1 MDYLPT
7 IYACGDAYYLGKVLD
22 AVAMICGTNGGLV
35 GATAVGALIG
45 VIIIAFQTVIRLN
58 GINIHHMLV
67 CWVIYVIS
75 FGTTTD
81 VAIQSVY
88 SDGSVVQKDNVPA
101 GPAWIGVIV
110 SNIGY
115 HMTKKMEQAFGDVD
129 ERAVITNNNGNGF
142 ANALYILNHMS
153 QFGEKGPLRAAMA
166 KTTTGRDLLTNL
178 TVYTRDCTTKAIYLG
193 PKWGGKTYEQI
204 ITQPFEKAFEFE
216 SKIYFT
222 EVRNAGQTLELSCTD
237 AWKTIT
243 EQMNGKAFDEID
255 TFSVQE
261 LANKAG
267 FCTRKADGSS
277 SCDVETPDELMNK
290 FQRTSLNALTDSSVK
305 AQKYMLTS
313 VGRNI
318 LNLGLAQGYATYK
331 DTNSAA
337 MLAQA
342 IEQRNVQ
349 WAAEQSMF
357 LNSVR
362 PMMAFMESFFYAL
375 TPFAAVFVML
385 GLFGLGLFF
394 KYILLLIWVQMWLP
408 VMAIA
413 NMYIMSAA
421 KREMNSI
428 ISGFAGQNFDAA
440 KNGSISI
447 YAYDQMLGAAKD
459 WVATG
464 AMFQA
469 ATPLLSLIIISGSV
483 YALTSLT
490 GRMAGADHINEKIVA
505 PDVVAPAAAMG
516 IQPRYTVDSNGYK
529 LSGFTDTSINLQR
542 MMGQARSHAHSQL
555 NATTGALQSLN
566 STMFSRLGADL
577 QDNVTSG
584 GYLKSDASQEAQAAQ
599 QIITDMANTLRSQGV
614 TNADETATSWAVS
627 IGLNSSFGGA
637 TVGNSGKSMLTAQQ
651 AINEAKNHGINLS
664 DSQVATLTKGVS
676 VGVRKA
682 ASKGKS
688 KVESGGIS
696 DSFNQLGSKL
706 SALQEQTQQVDSM
719 SESSSWNRT
728 MTATELAANL
738 EASSPGA
745 VNALYEQVHSSN
757 QEVGQML
764 DKVYNITMNEKGG
777 LVKTAYDDQR
787 AKILALA
794 NLDTDGDGQ
803 ISNAT
808 EYMSQKGILEL
819 ISKNVYTP
827 NSTANSAD
835 SGYKANDI
843 LTPEVPVG
851 VDPGVVANAKN
862 GIPLSNQ
869 PVQSPEEVTA
879 EGEAEKRNHQKE
891 AADKLKPLKWD
902 SEKALHDNFYGNGNG
917 YWFSPEFLKNGNGYS
932 GLPKSYVNTFN
943 RTMKDF
949 VKDSFFQ
956 DDSISQLVNNGNLKD
971 AYEKLQSRIANRFMA
986 EGIQNRFGQGEIGKA
1001 ALNYAIADGINTF
1014 LSRREFTTPKGKNV
1028 NMYEVGDFMGGD
1040 VYGRDAR
1047 AEREDLIQK
1056 AKKMD
1061 YSNLQGLV
1069 ELSKRNSATAEGMVT
1084 TAVGTTMT
1092 NLNKS
1097 EFADKN
1103 KPYTM
1108 TDRDNFTQNILA
1120 TTKAEIGGFDRD
1132 EVTTSFKS
1140 VTGVNGIPV
1149 KSLTERPNTAENSG
1163 QTTVESPIAT
1173 PVTTSSGRSE
1183 HANTTGTSSQTTE
1196 NPNSNGGKKIRFF

>member
-1 MDYLPT
+1 MDYVPT

-88 SDGSVVQKDNVPA
+88 SDGTVVQKDNVPA

-153 QFGEKGPLRAAMA
+153 QFGEKGPLRTAMA

-290 FQRTSLNALTDSSVK
+290 FQRTSLNALSDSSVK

-331 DTNSAA
+331 DTTSAA

-385 GLFGLGLFF
+385 GLFGIGMFF

-459 WVATG
+459 WVTTG

-469 ATPLLSLIIISGSV
+469 ATPLLSLIIITGSV

-490 GRMAGADHINEKIVA
+490 SRMAGADHINEKIVA
-505 PDVVAPAAAMG
+505 PDVVSPAAAIGMQSAYAANTFGAILNGAKAPMLNIAEALNAQNSYATEQAHQSVKQLQHEFNNAVLESGGWGNMHSLVGSSTWQKGSSSEQALTTNVQKIKEFASSMG
-516 IQPRYTVDSNGYK
+516 AELSDSSATEIALAMSAGVGASGGGGVKGAKAPGAVGAILSMANAK
-529 LSGFTDTSINLQR
+529 LSGTSTSKE
-542 MMGQARSHAHSQL
+542 AK
-555 NATTGALQSLN
+555 TGAIKDAITEL
-566 STMFSRLGADL
+566 TRGGFS
-577 QDNVTSG
+577 
-584 GYLKSDASQEAQAAQ
+584 
-599 QIITDMANTLRSQGV
+599 
-614 TNADETATSWAVS
+614 
-627 IGLNSSFGGA
+627 
-637 TVGNSGKSMLTAQQ
+637 
-651 AINEAKNHGINLS
+651 
-664 DSQVATLTKGVS
+664 
-676 VGVRKA
+676 
-682 ASKGKS
+682 
-688 KVESGGIS
+688 IS
-696 DSFNQLGSKL
+696 DSDKVSIIEGVTGSFSEQGSTGNTHQKMGSRGESLKEAL
-706 SALQEQTQQVDSM
+706 SDARSKIEKSQQVKSYSQSLGYSRTLDLFDIANRAGAEGFGQLYEEVKTNIENKYGEGAGRALDSY
-719 SESSSWNRT
+719 
-728 MTATELAANL
+728 AAKWERENK
-738 EASSPGA
+738 ASFPLGTNSDIAGKI
-745 VNALYEQVHSSN
+745 NALLNFDFGQQGMDQEDFDVRDKFFNKLNEVAALPMNSGYQGGNDAFKKVDPDGPYDTGRVGGQNVKQKSDDLIKSSEEKTDKN
-757 QEVGQML
+757 PYYLYDNAGKQAQTGYDSLTKSKTDAIYHQERILHAKSYKGSGMESLLVEGTWL
-764 DKVYNITMNEKGG
+764 APTTEKGYAG
-777 LVKTAYDDQR
+777 EFTDFIKQR
-787 AKILALA
+787 MPGH
-794 NLDTDGDGQ
+794 D
-803 ISNAT
+803 
-808 EYMSQKGILEL
+808 
-819 ISKNVYTP
+819 NV
-827 NSTANSAD
+827 
-835 SGYKANDI
+835 
-843 LTPEVPVG
+843 
-851 VDPGVVANAKN
+851 VDPGNDDYLFRNMGKKENQEIVMAAANQAAAHKGFTPRDDSSSDQADLVDKIQKLYASTYLKNGNEYHPYEDKDGTVLNSGFATYTQFVNGKVQAADRHLKDTVADLARGYGYSDKQAEDYAENVANVTQAAAIGNHNAERVLTKIVK
-862 GIPLSNQ
+862 GDGFGGTSLPSIQELKEASQSNQ
-869 PVQSPEEVTA
+869 PV
-879 EGEAEKRNHQKE
+879 
-891 AADKLKPLKWD
+891 
-902 SEKALHDNFYGNGNG
+902 
-917 YWFSPEFLKNGNGYS
+917 
-932 GLPKSYVNTFN
+932 
-943 RTMKDF
+943 
-949 VKDSFFQ
+949 
-956 DDSISQLVNNGNLKD
+956 
-971 AYEKLQSRIANRFMA
+971 
-986 EGIQNRFGQGEIGKA
+986 
-1001 ALNYAIADGINTF
+1001 
-1014 LSRREFTTPKGKNV
+1014 
-1028 NMYEVGDFMGGD
+1028 
-1040 VYGRDAR
+1040 
-1047 AEREDLIQK
+1047 
-1056 AKKMD
+1056 
-1061 YSNLQGLV
+1061 
-1069 ELSKRNSATAEGMVT
+1069 
-1084 TAVGTTMT
+1084 
-1092 NLNKS
+1092 
-1097 EFADKN
+1097 
-1103 KPYTM
+1103 
-1108 TDRDNFTQNILA
+1108 
-1120 TTKAEIGGFDRD
+1120 
-1132 EVTTSFKS
+1132 
-1140 VTGVNGIPV
+1140 
-1149 KSLTERPNTAENSG
+1149 LT
-1163 QTTVESPIAT
+1163 
-1173 PVTTSSGRSE
+1173 
-1183 HANTTGTSSQTTE
+1183 
-1196 NPNSNGGKKIRFF
+1196 PNSSK

>member
-204 ITQPFEKAFEFE
+204 ITQPIEKAFEFE

-255 TFSVQE
+255 TYSVQD

-290 FQRTSLNALTDSSVK
+290 FQRTSLNALSDSSVK

-331 DTNSAA
+331 DTTSAA

-428 ISGFAGQNFDAA
+428 ISGFAGQNFEAA

-490 GRMAGADHINEKIVA
+490 SRMAGADHINEKIVA
-505 PDVVAPAAAMG
+505 PDVVAPAAAIGMQSAYTANTFGAFLNGAKAPMLNIGEALNAQNSYATEQAHQSVKQLQHEFNNAVLESGGWGNMHSLVGSSTWQKGSSSEKALATNVQKIKEFASSMG
-516 IQPRYTVDSNGYK
+516 SELSDSSATEIALAMSAGVGASGGGGVKGAKGPGAVGAILSAVNAK
-529 LSGFTDTSINLQR
+529 LSGTSTSKEAKTGAIKDAITELTRGGFSISDSDKVSIIEGVTGSFSEQGSTGNTHQK
-542 MMGQARSHAHSQL
+542 MGSRGESLKEALSDARSKIEKSQQVKSYS
-555 NATTGALQSLN
+555 QSLGHSRTLDLFDIANRAGAEGFGQLYAEVKANIENKYGEGAGRALDSYAAKWERENKASFPLGTN
-566 STMFSRLGADL
+566 SDIAGKINALLNFDFGQQGMDQEDF
-577 QDNVTSG
+577 NVRDKFFNKLNEVVALPMNSG
-584 GYLKSDASQEAQAAQ
+584 YQGGSDAFNKVDPDGPYDTGRVGGQNVKQESDGLIKSSEEKTDKNPYYLYDNAGKQAQ
-599 QIITDMANTLRSQGV
+599 
-614 TNADETATSWAVS
+614 TSY
-627 IGLNSSFGGA
+627 
-637 TVGNSGKSMLTAQQ
+637 
-651 AINEAKNHGINLS
+651 
-664 DSQVATLTKGVS
+664 DTLTK
-676 VGVRKA
+676 
-682 ASKGKS
+682 SKTDELYHQERIQHAKS
-688 KVESGGIS
+688 YKGSGMESLLVEG
-696 DSFNQLGSKL
+696 
-706 SALQEQTQQVDSM
+706 T
-719 SESSSWNRT
+719 W
-728 MTATELAANL
+728 LA
-738 EASSPGA
+738 P
-745 VNALYEQVHSSN
+745 
-757 QEVGQML
+757 
-764 DKVYNITMNEKGG
+764 TTEKGYAG
-777 LVKTAYDDQR
+777 EFTDFIKQR
-787 AKILALA
+787 MPGH
-794 NLDTDGDGQ
+794 D
-803 ISNAT
+803 
-808 EYMSQKGILEL
+808 
-819 ISKNVYTP
+819 NV
-827 NSTANSAD
+827 
-835 SGYKANDI
+835 
-843 LTPEVPVG
+843 
-851 VDPGVVANAKN
+851 VDPGNDDYLFRNMGKKENQEIVMDAANQAAAHKGFTPRDDSSSDQADLVDKIQKLYASTYLKNGNEYRPYEDKDGTVLDSGHATYTQFVNGKVQAADRHLKDTVADLARGYGYSDKDAEDYAENVANVTQAAAIGNHNAERVLTRIVK
-862 GIPLSNQ
+862 GDGFGGTSLPSIQELKEASQSNQ
-869 PVQSPEEVTA
+869 PVQ
-879 EGEAEKRNHQKE
+879 
-891 AADKLKPLKWD
+891 
-902 SEKALHDNFYGNGNG
+902 
-917 YWFSPEFLKNGNGYS
+917 
-932 GLPKSYVNTFN
+932 
-943 RTMKDF
+943 
-949 VKDSFFQ
+949 
-956 DDSISQLVNNGNLKD
+956 
-971 AYEKLQSRIANRFMA
+971 
-986 EGIQNRFGQGEIGKA
+986 
-1001 ALNYAIADGINTF
+1001 
-1014 LSRREFTTPKGKNV
+1014 TP
-1028 NMYEVGDFMGGD
+1028 
-1040 VYGRDAR
+1040 
-1047 AEREDLIQK
+1047 
-1056 AKKMD
+1056 
-1061 YSNLQGLV
+1061 
-1069 ELSKRNSATAEGMVT
+1069 
-1084 TAVGTTMT
+1084 
-1092 NLNKS
+1092 
-1097 EFADKN
+1097 
-1103 KPYTM
+1103 
-1108 TDRDNFTQNILA
+1108 
-1120 TTKAEIGGFDRD
+1120 
-1132 EVTTSFKS
+1132 
-1140 VTGVNGIPV
+1140 
-1149 KSLTERPNTAENSG
+1149 
-1163 QTTVESPIAT
+1163 
-1173 PVTTSSGRSE
+1173 TSS
-1183 HANTTGTSSQTTE
+1183 
-1196 NPNSNGGKKIRFF
+1196 K

>member
-1 MDYLPT
+1 MDYVPT

-88 SDGSVVQKDNVPA
+88 SDGTVVQKDNVPA

-153 QFGEKGPLRAAMA
+153 QFGEKGPLRTAMA

-290 FQRTSLNALTDSSVK
+290 FQRTSLNALSDSSVK

-331 DTNSAA
+331 DTTSAA

-385 GLFGLGLFF
+385 GLFGIGLFF

-459 WVATG
+459 WVTTG

-469 ATPLLSLIIISGSV
+469 ATPLLSLIIITGSV

-490 GRMAGADHINEKIVA
+490 SRMAGADHINEKIVA
-505 PDVVAPAAAMG
+505 PDVVSPAAAIGMQSAYAANTFGAILNGAKAPMLNIAEALNAQNSYATEQAHQSVKQLQHEFNNAVLESGGWGNMHSLVGSSTWQKGSSSEQALTTNVQKIKEFASSMG
-516 IQPRYTVDSNGYK
+516 AELSDSSATEIALAMSAGVGASGGGGVKGAKAPGAVGAILSMANAK
-529 LSGFTDTSINLQR
+529 LSGTSTSKE
-542 MMGQARSHAHSQL
+542 AK
-555 NATTGALQSLN
+555 TGAIKDAITEL
-566 STMFSRLGADL
+566 TRGGFS
-577 QDNVTSG
+577 
-584 GYLKSDASQEAQAAQ
+584 
-599 QIITDMANTLRSQGV
+599 
-614 TNADETATSWAVS
+614 
-627 IGLNSSFGGA
+627 
-637 TVGNSGKSMLTAQQ
+637 
-651 AINEAKNHGINLS
+651 
-664 DSQVATLTKGVS
+664 
-676 VGVRKA
+676 
-682 ASKGKS
+682 
-688 KVESGGIS
+688 IS
-696 DSFNQLGSKL
+696 DSDKVSIIEGVTGSFSEQGSTGNTHQKMGSRGESLKEAL
-706 SALQEQTQQVDSM
+706 SDARSKIEKSQQVKSYSQSLGYSRTLDLFDIANRAGAEGFGQLYEEVKTNIENKYGEGAGRALDSY
-719 SESSSWNRT
+719 
-728 MTATELAANL
+728 AAKWERENK
-738 EASSPGA
+738 ASFPLGTNSDIAGKI
-745 VNALYEQVHSSN
+745 NALLNFDFGQQGMDQEDFDVRDKFFNKLNEVAALPMNSGYQGGNDAFKKVDPDGPYDTGRVGGQNVKQKSDDLIKSSEEKTDKN
-757 QEVGQML
+757 PYYLYDNAGKQAQTGYDSLTKSKTDAIYHQERILHAKSYKGSGMESLLVEGTWL
-764 DKVYNITMNEKGG
+764 APTTEKGYAG
-777 LVKTAYDDQR
+777 EFTDFIKQR
-787 AKILALA
+787 MPGH
-794 NLDTDGDGQ
+794 D
-803 ISNAT
+803 
-808 EYMSQKGILEL
+808 
-819 ISKNVYTP
+819 NV
-827 NSTANSAD
+827 
-835 SGYKANDI
+835 
-843 LTPEVPVG
+843 
-851 VDPGVVANAKN
+851 VDPGNDDYLFRNMGKKENQEIVMAAANQAAAHKGFTPRDDSSSDQADLVDKIQKLYASTYLKNGNEYHPYEDKDGTVLNSGFATYTQFVNGKVQAADRHLKDTVADLARGYGYSDKQAEDYAENVANVTQAAAIGNHNAERVLTKIVK
-862 GIPLSNQ
+862 GDGFGGTSLPSIQELKEASQSNQ
-869 PVQSPEEVTA
+869 PV
-879 EGEAEKRNHQKE
+879 
-891 AADKLKPLKWD
+891 
-902 SEKALHDNFYGNGNG
+902 
-917 YWFSPEFLKNGNGYS
+917 
-932 GLPKSYVNTFN
+932 
-943 RTMKDF
+943 
-949 VKDSFFQ
+949 
-956 DDSISQLVNNGNLKD
+956 
-971 AYEKLQSRIANRFMA
+971 
-986 EGIQNRFGQGEIGKA
+986 
-1001 ALNYAIADGINTF
+1001 
-1014 LSRREFTTPKGKNV
+1014 
-1028 NMYEVGDFMGGD
+1028 
-1040 VYGRDAR
+1040 
-1047 AEREDLIQK
+1047 
-1056 AKKMD
+1056 
-1061 YSNLQGLV
+1061 
-1069 ELSKRNSATAEGMVT
+1069 
-1084 TAVGTTMT
+1084 
-1092 NLNKS
+1092 
-1097 EFADKN
+1097 
-1103 KPYTM
+1103 
-1108 TDRDNFTQNILA
+1108 
-1120 TTKAEIGGFDRD
+1120 
-1132 EVTTSFKS
+1132 
-1140 VTGVNGIPV
+1140 
-1149 KSLTERPNTAENSG
+1149 LT
-1163 QTTVESPIAT
+1163 
-1173 PVTTSSGRSE
+1173 
-1183 HANTTGTSSQTTE
+1183 
-1196 NPNSNGGKKIRFF
+1196 PNSSK

>member
-290 FQRTSLNALTDSSVK
+290 FQRTSLNALSDSSVK

-490 GRMAGADHINEKIVA
+490 SRMAGADHINEKIVA

-516 IQPRYTVDSNGYK
+516 IQPRYKVDANGYM
-529 LSGFTDTSINLQR
+529 LNGYSDASLNLQQ
-542 MMGQARSHAHSQL
+542 MLSQTSGHVNKQMNGL
-555 NATTGALQSLN
+555 TGTLQSLN
-566 STMFSRLGADL
+566 AAQFSKMGSDIQQGILTGSYMQGLSNADSSGFQQLVSKIEQGMRTNGQTGDLHTKATEYASSLGL
-577 QDNVTSG
+577 SVLGNGVG
-584 GYLKSDASQEAQAAQ
+584 IKNSDGSRVSSQEA
-599 QIITDMANTLRSQGV
+599 RSKLQSMGISISDSDV
-614 TNADETATSWAVS
+614 TTATKAV
-627 IGLNSSFGGA
+627 NSALVDAASR
-637 TVGNSGKSMLTAQQ
+637 SK
-651 AINEAKNHGINLS
+651 
-664 DSQVATLTKGVS
+664 S
-676 VGVRKA
+676 VG
-682 ASKGKS
+682 
-688 KVESGGIS
+688 ESGGFVKQS
-696 DSFNQLGSKL
+696 QEVGANL
-706 SALQEQTQQVDSM
+706 SSLQEESTQLDSLQN
-719 SESSSWNRT
+719 SVTWARSVKSAEIAAVIDGKPEALKLLNDTWNR
-728 MTATELAANL
+728 LH
-738 EASSPGA
+738 ASSPEMA
-745 VNALYEQVHSSN
+745 QMMDSSYNKAMNERDGDPISGHEDTRLKIITLSTLDTNGNNVIDN
-757 QEVGQML
+757 QNEYDAQKTVLAAIGDSMYTPQNGSLPNMTNVGQHAGT
-764 DKVYNITMNEKGG
+764 KV
-777 LVKTAYDDQR
+777 
-787 AKILALA
+787 
-794 NLDTDGDGQ
+794 
-803 ISNAT
+803 
-808 EYMSQKGILEL
+808 
-819 ISKNVYTP
+819 TP
-827 NSTANSAD
+827 NQ
-835 SGYKANDI
+835 
-843 LTPEVPVG
+843 PVG
-851 VDPGVVANAKN
+851 YDSTTGNQAKN
-862 GIPLSNQ
+862 GADGLTSQSIPTPQNVYDDGNTKVKIQSNTSQ
-869 PVQSPEEVTA
+869 TNGQVP
-879 EGEAEKRNHQKE
+879 
-891 AADKLKPLKWD
+891 ADYDYASKKLKEFKQNGGDVWFD
-902 SEKALHDNFYGNGNG
+902 KDGITTMYGLQN
-917 YWFSPEFLKNGNGYS
+917 
-932 GLPKSYVNTFN
+932 
-943 RTMKDF
+943 
-949 VKDSFFQ
+949 
-956 DDSISQLVNNGNLKD
+956 ISQNMDKI
-971 AYEKLQSRIANRFMA
+971 Y
-986 EGIQNRFGQGEIGKA
+986 EGIQDLFKSNKFTQFLANNDIQG
-1001 ALNYAIADGINTF
+1001 ALNYAQNSVRDRLKSKGILQSLGGGGSN
-1014 LSRREFTTPKGKNV
+1014 LSNAAIDYATQRIVQGTLKYDRLWKDNQYIFTGTGTMKIFQNNV
-1028 NMYEVGDFMGGD
+1028 NE
-1040 VYGRDAR
+1040 A
-1047 AEREDLIQK
+1047 QK
-1056 AKKMD
+1056 ANVETAKTNFATAIDNTLESLNGVNYKQD
-1061 YSNLQGLV
+1061 GVDPKIYKGATYTAEDKVNFTGNLDDAVINVAAGLADSNLI
-1069 ELSKRNSATAEGMVT
+1069 
-1084 TAVGTTMT
+1084 
-1092 NLNKS
+1092 NKTG
-1097 EFADKN
+1097 A
-1103 KPYTM
+1103 
-1108 TDRDNFTQNILA
+1108 ILTPGA
-1120 TTKAEIGGFDRD
+1120 
-1132 EVTTSFKS
+1132 
-1140 VTGVNGIPV
+1140 IP
-1149 KSLTERPNTAENSG
+1149 SR
-1163 QTTVESPIAT
+1163 SPIAVERMTGMGKNSST
-1173 PVTTSSGRSE
+1173 PYTGGGAPVLTNEAATEKLEYQRGEAANRSQNQAMENAGIHIDPTKWKDPSS
-1183 HANTTGTSSQTTE
+1183 N
-1196 NPNSNGGKKIRFF
+1196 K

>member
-58 GINIHHMLV
+58 GINIHHILV

-88 SDGSVVQKDNVPA
+88 SDGTVVQKDNVPA

-204 ITQPFEKAFEFE
+204 ITQPIEKAFEFE

-222 EVRNAGQTLELSCTD
+222 EVRNACQTLELSCTD

-255 TFSVQE
+255 TYSVQD

-290 FQRTSLNALTDSSVK
+290 FQRTSLNALSDSSVK

-331 DTNSAA
+331 DTTSAA

-428 ISGFAGQNFDAA
+428 ISGFAGQNFEAA

-490 GRMAGADHINEKIVA
+490 SRMAGADHINEKIVA
-505 PDVVAPAAAMG
+505 PDVVSPAAAIGMQSAYTANTFGAILNGAKAPMLNIAEALNAQNSYATEQAHQSVKQLQHEFNNAVLESGGWGNMHSLVGSSTWQKGSSSEQALSTNVQKIKEFASSMG
-516 IQPRYTVDSNGYK
+516 SELSDSSATEIALAMSAGVGASGGGGIKGAKAPGAVGAILSAVNAK
-529 LSGFTDTSINLQR
+529 LSGTSTSKE
-542 MMGQARSHAHSQL
+542 AK
-555 NATTGALQSLN
+555 TGAIKDAITEL
-566 STMFSRLGADL
+566 TRGGFS
-577 QDNVTSG
+577 
-584 GYLKSDASQEAQAAQ
+584 
-599 QIITDMANTLRSQGV
+599 
-614 TNADETATSWAVS
+614 
-627 IGLNSSFGGA
+627 
-637 TVGNSGKSMLTAQQ
+637 
-651 AINEAKNHGINLS
+651 
-664 DSQVATLTKGVS
+664 
-676 VGVRKA
+676 
-682 ASKGKS
+682 
-688 KVESGGIS
+688 IS
-696 DSFNQLGSKL
+696 DSDKVSIIEGVTGSFSEQGSTGNTHQKMGSRGESLKEAL
-706 SALQEQTQQVDSM
+706 SDARSKIEKSQQVKSYSQSLGYSRTLDLFDIANRAGAEGFGQLYEEVKTNIENKYGEGAGRALDSY
-719 SESSSWNRT
+719 
-728 MTATELAANL
+728 AAKWERENK
-738 EASSPGA
+738 ASFPLGTNSDIAGKI
-745 VNALYEQVHSSN
+745 NALLNFDFGQQGMDQEDFDVRDKFFNKLNEVAALPMNSGYQGGNDAFKKVDPDGPYDTGRVGGQNVKQKSDDLIKSSEEKTDKN
-757 QEVGQML
+757 PYYLYDNAGKQAQTGYDSLTKSKTDAIYHQERIQHAKSYKGSGMESLLVEGTWL
-764 DKVYNITMNEKGG
+764 APTTEKGYAG
-777 LVKTAYDDQR
+777 EFTDFIKQR
-787 AKILALA
+787 MPGH
-794 NLDTDGDGQ
+794 D
-803 ISNAT
+803 
-808 EYMSQKGILEL
+808 
-819 ISKNVYTP
+819 NV
-827 NSTANSAD
+827 
-835 SGYKANDI
+835 
-843 LTPEVPVG
+843 
-851 VDPGVVANAKN
+851 VDPGNDDYLFRNMGKKENQEIVMAAANQAAAHKGFTPRDDSSSDQADLVDKIQKLYASTYLKNGNEYHPYEDKDGTVLNSGFATYTQFVNGKVQAADRHLKDTVADLARGYGYSDKQAEDYAENVANVTQAAAIGNHNAERVLTRIVK
-862 GIPLSNQ
+862 GDGFGGTSLPSIQELKEASQSNQ
-869 PVQSPEEVTA
+869 PV
-879 EGEAEKRNHQKE
+879 
-891 AADKLKPLKWD
+891 
-902 SEKALHDNFYGNGNG
+902 
-917 YWFSPEFLKNGNGYS
+917 
-932 GLPKSYVNTFN
+932 
-943 RTMKDF
+943 
-949 VKDSFFQ
+949 
-956 DDSISQLVNNGNLKD
+956 
-971 AYEKLQSRIANRFMA
+971 
-986 EGIQNRFGQGEIGKA
+986 
-1001 ALNYAIADGINTF
+1001 
-1014 LSRREFTTPKGKNV
+1014 
-1028 NMYEVGDFMGGD
+1028 
-1040 VYGRDAR
+1040 
-1047 AEREDLIQK
+1047 
-1056 AKKMD
+1056 
-1061 YSNLQGLV
+1061 
-1069 ELSKRNSATAEGMVT
+1069 
-1084 TAVGTTMT
+1084 
-1092 NLNKS
+1092 
-1097 EFADKN
+1097 
-1103 KPYTM
+1103 
-1108 TDRDNFTQNILA
+1108 
-1120 TTKAEIGGFDRD
+1120 
-1132 EVTTSFKS
+1132 
-1140 VTGVNGIPV
+1140 
-1149 KSLTERPNTAENSG
+1149 LT
-1163 QTTVESPIAT
+1163 
-1173 PVTTSSGRSE
+1173 
-1183 HANTTGTSSQTTE
+1183 
-1196 NPNSNGGKKIRFF
+1196 PNSSK

>member
-1 MDYLPT
+1 MDYVPT

-88 SDGSVVQKDNVPA
+88 SDGTVVQKDNVPA

-153 QFGEKGPLRAAMA
+153 QFGEKGPLRTAMA

-290 FQRTSLNALTDSSVK
+290 FQRTSLNALSDSSVK

-331 DTNSAA
+331 DTTSAA

-385 GLFGLGLFF
+385 GLFGIGLFF

-459 WVATG
+459 WVTTG

-469 ATPLLSLIIISGSV
+469 ATPLLSLIIITGSV

-490 GRMAGADHINEKIVA
+490 SRMAGADHINEKIVA
-505 PDVVAPAAAMG
+505 PDVVSPAAAIGMQSAYAANTFGAILNGAKAPMLNIAEALNAQNSYATEQAHQSVKQLQHEFNNAVLESGGWGNMHSLVGSSTWQKGSSSEQALTTNVQKIKEFASSMG
-516 IQPRYTVDSNGYK
+516 AELSDSSATEIALAMSAGVGASGGGGVKGAKAPGAVGAILSMANAK
-529 LSGFTDTSINLQR
+529 LSGTSTSKE
-542 MMGQARSHAHSQL
+542 AK
-555 NATTGALQSLN
+555 TGAIKDAITEL
-566 STMFSRLGADL
+566 TRGGFS
-577 QDNVTSG
+577 
-584 GYLKSDASQEAQAAQ
+584 
-599 QIITDMANTLRSQGV
+599 
-614 TNADETATSWAVS
+614 
-627 IGLNSSFGGA
+627 
-637 TVGNSGKSMLTAQQ
+637 
-651 AINEAKNHGINLS
+651 
-664 DSQVATLTKGVS
+664 
-676 VGVRKA
+676 
-682 ASKGKS
+682 
-688 KVESGGIS
+688 IS
-696 DSFNQLGSKL
+696 DSDKVSIIEGVTGSFSEQGSTGNTHQKMGSRGESLKEAL
-706 SALQEQTQQVDSM
+706 SDARSKIEKSQQVKSYSQSLGYSRTLDLFDIANRAGAEGFGQLYEEVKTNIENKYGEGAGRALDSY
-719 SESSSWNRT
+719 
-728 MTATELAANL
+728 AAKWERENK
-738 EASSPGA
+738 ASFPLGTNSDIAGKI
-745 VNALYEQVHSSN
+745 NALLNFDFGQQGMDQEDFDVRDKFFNKLNEVAALPMNSGYQGGNDAFKKVDPDGPYDTGRVGGQNVKQKSDDLIKSSEEKTDKN
-757 QEVGQML
+757 PYYLYDNAGKQAQTGYDSLTKSKTDAIYHQERILHAKSYKGSGMESLLVEGTWL
-764 DKVYNITMNEKGG
+764 APTTEKGYAG
-777 LVKTAYDDQR
+777 EFTDFIKQR
-787 AKILALA
+787 MPGH
-794 NLDTDGDGQ
+794 D
-803 ISNAT
+803 
-808 EYMSQKGILEL
+808 
-819 ISKNVYTP
+819 NV
-827 NSTANSAD
+827 
-835 SGYKANDI
+835 
-843 LTPEVPVG
+843 
-851 VDPGVVANAKN
+851 VDPGNDDYLFRNMGKKENQEIVMAAANQAAAHKGFTPRYDSSSDQADLVDKIQKLYASTYLKNGNEYHPYEDKDGTVLNSGFATYTQFVNGKVQAADRHLKDTVADLARGYGYSDKQAEDYAENVANVTQAAAIGNHNAERVLTKIVK
-862 GIPLSNQ
+862 GDGFGGTSLPSIQELKEASQSNQ
-869 PVQSPEEVTA
+869 PV
-879 EGEAEKRNHQKE
+879 
-891 AADKLKPLKWD
+891 
-902 SEKALHDNFYGNGNG
+902 
-917 YWFSPEFLKNGNGYS
+917 
-932 GLPKSYVNTFN
+932 
-943 RTMKDF
+943 
-949 VKDSFFQ
+949 
-956 DDSISQLVNNGNLKD
+956 
-971 AYEKLQSRIANRFMA
+971 
-986 EGIQNRFGQGEIGKA
+986 
-1001 ALNYAIADGINTF
+1001 
-1014 LSRREFTTPKGKNV
+1014 
-1028 NMYEVGDFMGGD
+1028 
-1040 VYGRDAR
+1040 
-1047 AEREDLIQK
+1047 
-1056 AKKMD
+1056 
-1061 YSNLQGLV
+1061 
-1069 ELSKRNSATAEGMVT
+1069 
-1084 TAVGTTMT
+1084 
-1092 NLNKS
+1092 
-1097 EFADKN
+1097 
-1103 KPYTM
+1103 
-1108 TDRDNFTQNILA
+1108 
-1120 TTKAEIGGFDRD
+1120 
-1132 EVTTSFKS
+1132 
-1140 VTGVNGIPV
+1140 
-1149 KSLTERPNTAENSG
+1149 LT
-1163 QTTVESPIAT
+1163 
-1173 PVTTSSGRSE
+1173 
-1183 HANTTGTSSQTTE
+1183 
-1196 NPNSNGGKKIRFF
+1196 PNSSK

>member
-1 MDYLPT
+1 MDYVPT

-88 SDGSVVQKDNVPA
+88 SDGTVVQKDNVPA

-153 QFGEKGPLRAAMA
+153 QFGEKGPLRTAMA

-290 FQRTSLNALTDSSVK
+290 FQRTSLNALSDSSVK

-331 DTNSAA
+331 DTTSAA

-385 GLFGLGLFF
+385 GLFGIGLFF

-469 ATPLLSLIIISGSV
+469 ATPLLSLIIITGSV

-490 GRMAGADHINEKIVA
+490 SRMAGADHINEKIVA
-505 PDVVAPAAAMG
+505 PDVVSPAAAIGMQSAYAANTFGAILNGAKAPMLNIAEALNAQNSYATEQAHQSVKQLQQEFNNAVLESGGWGNMHSLVGSSTWQKGSSSEQALTTNVQKIKEFASSMG
-516 IQPRYTVDSNGYK
+516 AELSDSSATEIALAMSAGVGASGGGGVKGAKAPGAVGAILSMANAK
-529 LSGFTDTSINLQR
+529 LSGTSTSKE
-542 MMGQARSHAHSQL
+542 AK
-555 NATTGALQSLN
+555 TGAIKDAITEL
-566 STMFSRLGADL
+566 TRGGFS
-577 QDNVTSG
+577 
-584 GYLKSDASQEAQAAQ
+584 
-599 QIITDMANTLRSQGV
+599 
-614 TNADETATSWAVS
+614 
-627 IGLNSSFGGA
+627 
-637 TVGNSGKSMLTAQQ
+637 
-651 AINEAKNHGINLS
+651 
-664 DSQVATLTKGVS
+664 
-676 VGVRKA
+676 
-682 ASKGKS
+682 
-688 KVESGGIS
+688 IS
-696 DSFNQLGSKL
+696 DSDKVSIIEGVTGSFSEQGSTGNTHQKMGSRGESLKEAL
-706 SALQEQTQQVDSM
+706 SDARSKIEKSQQVKSYSQSLGYSRTLDLFDIANRAGAEGFGQLYEEVKTNIENKYGEGAGRALDSY
-719 SESSSWNRT
+719 
-728 MTATELAANL
+728 AAKWERENK
-738 EASSPGA
+738 ASFPLGTNSDIAGKI
-745 VNALYEQVHSSN
+745 NALLNFDFGQQGMDQEDFDVRDKFFNKLNEVAALPMNSGYQGGNDAFKKVDPDGPYDTGRVGGQNVKQKSDDLIKSSEEKTDKN
-757 QEVGQML
+757 PYYLYDNAGKQAQTGYDSLTKSKTDAIYHQERILHAKSYKGSGMESLLVEGTWL
-764 DKVYNITMNEKGG
+764 APTTEKGYAG
-777 LVKTAYDDQR
+777 EFTDFIKQR
-787 AKILALA
+787 MPGH
-794 NLDTDGDGQ
+794 D
-803 ISNAT
+803 
-808 EYMSQKGILEL
+808 
-819 ISKNVYTP
+819 NV
-827 NSTANSAD
+827 
-835 SGYKANDI
+835 
-843 LTPEVPVG
+843 
-851 VDPGVVANAKN
+851 VDPGNDDYLFRNMGKKENQEIVMAAANQAAAHKGFTPRDDSSSDQADLVDKIQKLYASTYLKNGNEYHPYEDKDGTVLNSGFATYTQFVNGKVQAADRHLKDTVADLARGYGYSDKQAEDYAENVANVTQAAAIGNHNAERVLTKIVK
-862 GIPLSNQ
+862 GDGFRGTSLPSIQELKEASQSNQ
-869 PVQSPEEVTA
+869 PV
-879 EGEAEKRNHQKE
+879 
-891 AADKLKPLKWD
+891 
-902 SEKALHDNFYGNGNG
+902 
-917 YWFSPEFLKNGNGYS
+917 
-932 GLPKSYVNTFN
+932 
-943 RTMKDF
+943 
-949 VKDSFFQ
+949 
-956 DDSISQLVNNGNLKD
+956 
-971 AYEKLQSRIANRFMA
+971 
-986 EGIQNRFGQGEIGKA
+986 
-1001 ALNYAIADGINTF
+1001 
-1014 LSRREFTTPKGKNV
+1014 
-1028 NMYEVGDFMGGD
+1028 
-1040 VYGRDAR
+1040 
-1047 AEREDLIQK
+1047 
-1056 AKKMD
+1056 
-1061 YSNLQGLV
+1061 
-1069 ELSKRNSATAEGMVT
+1069 
-1084 TAVGTTMT
+1084 
-1092 NLNKS
+1092 
-1097 EFADKN
+1097 
-1103 KPYTM
+1103 
-1108 TDRDNFTQNILA
+1108 
-1120 TTKAEIGGFDRD
+1120 
-1132 EVTTSFKS
+1132 
-1140 VTGVNGIPV
+1140 
-1149 KSLTERPNTAENSG
+1149 LT
-1163 QTTVESPIAT
+1163 
-1173 PVTTSSGRSE
+1173 
-1183 HANTTGTSSQTTE
+1183 
-1196 NPNSNGGKKIRFF
+1196 PNSSK

>member
-58 GINIHHMLV
+58 GINIHHILV

-88 SDGSVVQKDNVPA
+88 SDGTVVQKDNVPA

-204 ITQPFEKAFEFE
+204 ITQPIEKAFEFE

-255 TFSVQE
+255 TYSVQD

-290 FQRTSLNALTDSSVK
+290 FQRTSLNALSDSSVK

-331 DTNSAA
+331 DTTSAA

-428 ISGFAGQNFDAA
+428 ISGFAGQNFEAA

-490 GRMAGADHINEKIVA
+490 SRMAGADHINEKIVA
-505 PDVVAPAAAMG
+505 PDVVSPAAAIGMQSAYTANTFGAILNGAKAPMLNIAEALNAQNSYATEQAHQSVKQLQHEFNNAVLESGGWGNMHSLVGSSTWQKGSSSEQALSTNVQKIKEFASSMG
-516 IQPRYTVDSNGYK
+516 SELSDSSATEIALAMSAGVGASGGGGIKGAKAPGAVGAILSAANAK
-529 LSGFTDTSINLQR
+529 LSGTSTSKE
-542 MMGQARSHAHSQL
+542 AK
-555 NATTGALQSLN
+555 TGAIKDAITEL
-566 STMFSRLGADL
+566 TRGGFS
-577 QDNVTSG
+577 
-584 GYLKSDASQEAQAAQ
+584 
-599 QIITDMANTLRSQGV
+599 
-614 TNADETATSWAVS
+614 
-627 IGLNSSFGGA
+627 
-637 TVGNSGKSMLTAQQ
+637 
-651 AINEAKNHGINLS
+651 
-664 DSQVATLTKGVS
+664 
-676 VGVRKA
+676 
-682 ASKGKS
+682 
-688 KVESGGIS
+688 IS
-696 DSFNQLGSKL
+696 DSDKVSIIEGVTGSFSEQGSTGNTHQKMGSRGESLKEAL
-706 SALQEQTQQVDSM
+706 SDARSKIEKSQQVKSYSQSLGYSRTLDLFDIANRAGAEGFGQLYEEVKTNIENKYGEGAGRALDSY
-719 SESSSWNRT
+719 
-728 MTATELAANL
+728 AAKWERENK
-738 EASSPGA
+738 ASFPLGTNSDIAGKI
-745 VNALYEQVHSSN
+745 NALLNFDFGQQGMDQEDFDVRDKFFNKLNEVAALPMNSGYQGGNDAFKKVDPDGPYDTGRVGGQNVKQKSDDLIKSSEEKTDKN
-757 QEVGQML
+757 PYYLYDNAGKQAQTGYDSLTKSKTDAIYHQERIQHAKSYKGSGMESLLVEGTWL
-764 DKVYNITMNEKGG
+764 APTTEKGYAG
-777 LVKTAYDDQR
+777 EFTDFIKQR
-787 AKILALA
+787 MPGH
-794 NLDTDGDGQ
+794 D
-803 ISNAT
+803 
-808 EYMSQKGILEL
+808 
-819 ISKNVYTP
+819 NV
-827 NSTANSAD
+827 
-835 SGYKANDI
+835 
-843 LTPEVPVG
+843 
-851 VDPGVVANAKN
+851 VDPGNDDYLFRNMGKKENQEIVMAAANQAAAHKGFTPRDDSSSDQADLVDKIQKLYASTYLKNGNEYHPYEDKDGTVLNSGFATYTQFVNGKVQAADRHLKDTVADLAMGYGYSDKQAEDYAENVANVTQAAAIGNHNAERVLTRIVK
-862 GIPLSNQ
+862 GDGFGGTSLPSIQELKEASQSNQ
-869 PVQSPEEVTA
+869 PV
-879 EGEAEKRNHQKE
+879 
-891 AADKLKPLKWD
+891 
-902 SEKALHDNFYGNGNG
+902 
-917 YWFSPEFLKNGNGYS
+917 
-932 GLPKSYVNTFN
+932 
-943 RTMKDF
+943 
-949 VKDSFFQ
+949 
-956 DDSISQLVNNGNLKD
+956 
-971 AYEKLQSRIANRFMA
+971 
-986 EGIQNRFGQGEIGKA
+986 
-1001 ALNYAIADGINTF
+1001 
-1014 LSRREFTTPKGKNV
+1014 
-1028 NMYEVGDFMGGD
+1028 
-1040 VYGRDAR
+1040 
-1047 AEREDLIQK
+1047 
-1056 AKKMD
+1056 
-1061 YSNLQGLV
+1061 
-1069 ELSKRNSATAEGMVT
+1069 
-1084 TAVGTTMT
+1084 
-1092 NLNKS
+1092 
-1097 EFADKN
+1097 
-1103 KPYTM
+1103 
-1108 TDRDNFTQNILA
+1108 
-1120 TTKAEIGGFDRD
+1120 
-1132 EVTTSFKS
+1132 
-1140 VTGVNGIPV
+1140 
-1149 KSLTERPNTAENSG
+1149 LT
-1163 QTTVESPIAT
+1163 
-1173 PVTTSSGRSE
+1173 
-1183 HANTTGTSSQTTE
+1183 
-1196 NPNSNGGKKIRFF
+1196 PNSSK

>member
-1 MDYLPT
+1 MDYVPT

-88 SDGSVVQKDNVPA
+88 SDGTVVQKDNVPA

-153 QFGEKGPLRAAMA
+153 QFGEKGPLRTAMA

-290 FQRTSLNALTDSSVK
+290 FQRTSLNALSDSSVK

-313 VGRNI
+313 IGRNI

-331 DTNSAA
+331 DTTSAA

-385 GLFGLGLFF
+385 GLFGIGMFF
-394 KYILLLIWVQMWLP
+394 KYILLIIWVQMWLP

-459 WVATG
+459 WVTTG

-469 ATPLLSLIIISGSV
+469 ATPLLSLIIITGSV

-490 GRMAGADHINEKIVA
+490 SRMAGADHINEKIVA
-505 PDVVAPAAAMG
+505 PDVVSPAAAIGMQSAYAANTFGAILNGAKAPMLNIAEALNAQNSYATEQAHQSVKQLQHEFNNAVLESGGWGNMHSLVGSSTWQKGSSSEQALTTNVQKIKEFASSMG
-516 IQPRYTVDSNGYK
+516 AELSDSSATEIALAMSAGVGASGGGGVKGAKAPGAVGAILSMANAK
-529 LSGFTDTSINLQR
+529 LSGTSTSKE
-542 MMGQARSHAHSQL
+542 AK
-555 NATTGALQSLN
+555 TGAIKDAITEL
-566 STMFSRLGADL
+566 TRGGFS
-577 QDNVTSG
+577 
-584 GYLKSDASQEAQAAQ
+584 
-599 QIITDMANTLRSQGV
+599 
-614 TNADETATSWAVS
+614 
-627 IGLNSSFGGA
+627 
-637 TVGNSGKSMLTAQQ
+637 
-651 AINEAKNHGINLS
+651 
-664 DSQVATLTKGVS
+664 
-676 VGVRKA
+676 
-682 ASKGKS
+682 
-688 KVESGGIS
+688 IS
-696 DSFNQLGSKL
+696 DSDKVSIIEGVTGSFSEQGSTGNTHQKMGSRGESLKEAL
-706 SALQEQTQQVDSM
+706 SDARSKIEKSQQVKSYSQSLGYSRTLDLFDIANRAGAEGFGQLYEEVKTNIENKYGEGAGRALDSY
-719 SESSSWNRT
+719 
-728 MTATELAANL
+728 AAKWERENK
-738 EASSPGA
+738 ASFPLGTNSDIAGKI
-745 VNALYEQVHSSN
+745 NALLNFDFGQQGMDQEDFDVRDKFFNKLNEVAALPMNSGYQGGNDAFKKVDPDGPYDTGRVGGQNVKQKSDDLIKSSEEKTDKN
-757 QEVGQML
+757 PYYLYDNAGKQAQTGYDSLTKSKTDAIYHQERILHAKSYKGSGMESLLVEGTWL
-764 DKVYNITMNEKGG
+764 APTTEKGYAG
-777 LVKTAYDDQR
+777 EFTDFIKQR
-787 AKILALA
+787 MPGH
-794 NLDTDGDGQ
+794 D
-803 ISNAT
+803 
-808 EYMSQKGILEL
+808 
-819 ISKNVYTP
+819 NV
-827 NSTANSAD
+827 
-835 SGYKANDI
+835 
-843 LTPEVPVG
+843 
-851 VDPGVVANAKN
+851 VDPGNDDYLFRNMGKKENQEIVMAAANQAAAHKGFTPRDDSSSDQADLVDKIQKLYASTYLKNGNEYHPYEDKDGTVLNSRFATYTQFVNGKVQAADRHLKDTVADLARGYGYSDKQAEDYAENVANVTQAAAIGNHNAERVLTKIVK
-862 GIPLSNQ
+862 GDGFGGTSLPSIQELKEASQSNQ
-869 PVQSPEEVTA
+869 PV
-879 EGEAEKRNHQKE
+879 
-891 AADKLKPLKWD
+891 
-902 SEKALHDNFYGNGNG
+902 
-917 YWFSPEFLKNGNGYS
+917 
-932 GLPKSYVNTFN
+932 
-943 RTMKDF
+943 
-949 VKDSFFQ
+949 
-956 DDSISQLVNNGNLKD
+956 
-971 AYEKLQSRIANRFMA
+971 
-986 EGIQNRFGQGEIGKA
+986 
-1001 ALNYAIADGINTF
+1001 
-1014 LSRREFTTPKGKNV
+1014 
-1028 NMYEVGDFMGGD
+1028 
-1040 VYGRDAR
+1040 
-1047 AEREDLIQK
+1047 
-1056 AKKMD
+1056 
-1061 YSNLQGLV
+1061 
-1069 ELSKRNSATAEGMVT
+1069 
-1084 TAVGTTMT
+1084 
-1092 NLNKS
+1092 
-1097 EFADKN
+1097 
-1103 KPYTM
+1103 
-1108 TDRDNFTQNILA
+1108 
-1120 TTKAEIGGFDRD
+1120 
-1132 EVTTSFKS
+1132 
-1140 VTGVNGIPV
+1140 
-1149 KSLTERPNTAENSG
+1149 LT
-1163 QTTVESPIAT
+1163 
-1173 PVTTSSGRSE
+1173 
-1183 HANTTGTSSQTTE
+1183 
-1196 NPNSNGGKKIRFF
+1196 PNSSK

>member
-7 IYACGDAYYLGKVLD
+7 IYACGDAFYLGKVLD

-58 GINIHHMLV
+58 GINIHHMIV

-88 SDGSVVQKDNVPA
+88 SDGTVVQKDNVPA

-129 ERAVITNNNGNGF
+129 EKAVITNNNGNGF

-153 QFGEKGPLRAAMA
+153 QFGETGKFRAAMGN
-166 KTTTGRDLLTNL
+166 TTTGRDILTNL
-178 TVYTRDCTTKAIYLG
+178 TVYARDCTTKAIYLG
-193 PKWGGKTYEQI
+193 PKWKGKTYEQV
-204 ITQPFEKAFEFE
+204 ITEPFETGFEFD
-216 SKIYFT
+216 SNIYYT
-222 EVRNAGQTLELSCTD
+222 EVRDNGQTLELSCRE
-237 AWKTIT
+237 AWKTIKN
-243 EQMNGKAFDEID
+243 QMNGKAFDEID
-255 TFSVQE
+255 SYTIHDIATS
-261 LANKAG
+261 AG
-267 FCTRKADGSS
+267 FCTVSSDGSTN
-277 SCDVETPDELMNK
+277 SCNVEDAQQLMDR
-290 FQRTSLNALTDSSVK
+290 FQRVSLNAVSESAVK
-305 AQKYMLTS
+305 AQKFMMTS

-331 DTNSAA
+331 DMNTAA
-337 MLAQA
+337 MLTQA

-421 KREMNSI
+421 KREISSI
-428 ISGFAGQNFDAA
+428 IAGYSGQHFKDAMQE
-440 KNGSISI
+440 GSISI

-469 ATPLLSLIIISGSV
+469 ATPLLSLIIITGSV

-542 MMGQARSHAHSQL
+542 MMSQARSHAHSQL

-651 AINEAKNHGINLS
+651 AINEARSHGINLS

-682 ASKGKS
+682 ASKGKT

-745 VNALYEQVHSSN
+745 VNALYEQVHSSS

-819 ISKNVYTP
+819 ISRTIYTP

-843 LTPEVPVG
+843 LTPEVEVG
-851 VDPGVVANAKN
+851 VDPGVVASANN

-869 PVQSPEEVTA
+869 PLQSPKEVTA
-879 EGEAEKRNHQKE
+879 EGEAEKRKHQKE

-949 VKDSFFQ
+949 VKDAFFQ

-986 EGIQNRFGQGEIGKA
+986 EGIQNRFGQGDIGKA

-1014 LSRREFTTPKGKNV
+1014 LSRREFTTPQGKNV
-1028 NMYEVGDFMGGD
+1028 NQYEIGDFMSGD

-1061 YSNLQGLV
+1061 YSNLQGLIQTA
-1069 ELSKRNSATAEGMVT
+1069 KTNSEIAENGVSTAIGNT
-1084 TAVGTTMT
+1084 LT

-1097 EFADKN
+1097 EFASKN
-1103 KPYTM
+1103 KQYTM
-1108 TDRDNFTQNILA
+1108 ADRDNLTQNILA

-1149 KSLTERPNTAENSG
+1149 KSLTERPSVAGTAEQATTESPIVTPATATSSNSG
-1163 QTTVESPIAT
+1163 QTT
-1173 PVTTSSGRSE
+1173 
-1183 HANTTGTSSQTTE
+1183 TTGAGPSNT
-1196 NPNSNGGKKIRFF
+1196 NGGKKVKYF

>member
-1 MDYLPT
+1 MDYVPT

-88 SDGSVVQKDNVPA
+88 SDGTVVQKDNVPA

-153 QFGEKGPLRAAMA
+153 QFGEKGPLRTAMA

-290 FQRTSLNALTDSSVK
+290 FQRTSLNALSDSSVK

-331 DTNSAA
+331 DTTSAA

-385 GLFGLGLFF
+385 GLFGIGLFF

-459 WVATG
+459 WVTTG

-469 ATPLLSLIIISGSV
+469 ATPLLSLIIITGSV

-490 GRMAGADHINEKIVA
+490 SRMAGADHINEKIVA
-505 PDVVAPAAAMG
+505 PDVVSPAAAIGMQSAYAANTFGAILNGAKAPMLNIAEALNAQNSYATEQAHQSVKQLQHEFNNAVLESGGWGNMHSLVGSSTWQKGSSSEQALTTNVQKIKEFASSMG
-516 IQPRYTVDSNGYK
+516 AELSDSSATEIALAMSAGVGASGGGGVKGAKAPGAVGAILSMANAK
-529 LSGFTDTSINLQR
+529 LSGTSTSKE
-542 MMGQARSHAHSQL
+542 AK
-555 NATTGALQSLN
+555 TGAIKDAITEL
-566 STMFSRLGADL
+566 TRGGFS
-577 QDNVTSG
+577 
-584 GYLKSDASQEAQAAQ
+584 
-599 QIITDMANTLRSQGV
+599 
-614 TNADETATSWAVS
+614 
-627 IGLNSSFGGA
+627 
-637 TVGNSGKSMLTAQQ
+637 
-651 AINEAKNHGINLS
+651 
-664 DSQVATLTKGVS
+664 
-676 VGVRKA
+676 
-682 ASKGKS
+682 
-688 KVESGGIS
+688 IS
-696 DSFNQLGSKL
+696 DSDKVSIIEGVTGSFSEQGSTGNTHQKMGSRGESLKEAL
-706 SALQEQTQQVDSM
+706 SDARSKIEKSQQVKSYSQSLGYSRTLDLFDIANRAGAEGFGQLYEEVKTNIENKYGEGAGRALDSY
-719 SESSSWNRT
+719 
-728 MTATELAANL
+728 AAKWERENK
-738 EASSPGA
+738 ASFTLGTNSDIAGKI
-745 VNALYEQVHSSN
+745 NALLNFDFGQQGMDQEDFDVRDKFFNKLNEVAALPMNSRYQGGNDAFKKVDPDGPYDTGRVGGQNVKQKSDDLIKSSEEKTDKN
-757 QEVGQML
+757 PYYLYDNAGKQAQTGYDSLTKSKTDAIYHQERILHAKSYKGSGMESLLVEGTWL
-764 DKVYNITMNEKGG
+764 APTTEKGYAG
-777 LVKTAYDDQR
+777 EFTDFIKQR
-787 AKILALA
+787 MPGH
-794 NLDTDGDGQ
+794 D
-803 ISNAT
+803 
-808 EYMSQKGILEL
+808 
-819 ISKNVYTP
+819 NV
-827 NSTANSAD
+827 
-835 SGYKANDI
+835 
-843 LTPEVPVG
+843 
-851 VDPGVVANAKN
+851 VDPGNDDYLFRNMGKKENQEIVMAAANQAAAHKGFTPRDDSSSDQADLVDKIQKLYASTYLKNGNEYHPYEDKDGTVLNSGFATYTQFVNGKVQAADRHLKDTVADLARGYGYSDKQAEDYAENVANVTQAAAIGNHNAERVLTKIVK
-862 GIPLSNQ
+862 GDGFGGTSLPSIQELKEASQSNQ
-869 PVQSPEEVTA
+869 PV
-879 EGEAEKRNHQKE
+879 
-891 AADKLKPLKWD
+891 
-902 SEKALHDNFYGNGNG
+902 
-917 YWFSPEFLKNGNGYS
+917 
-932 GLPKSYVNTFN
+932 
-943 RTMKDF
+943 
-949 VKDSFFQ
+949 
-956 DDSISQLVNNGNLKD
+956 
-971 AYEKLQSRIANRFMA
+971 
-986 EGIQNRFGQGEIGKA
+986 
-1001 ALNYAIADGINTF
+1001 
-1014 LSRREFTTPKGKNV
+1014 
-1028 NMYEVGDFMGGD
+1028 
-1040 VYGRDAR
+1040 
-1047 AEREDLIQK
+1047 
-1056 AKKMD
+1056 
-1061 YSNLQGLV
+1061 
-1069 ELSKRNSATAEGMVT
+1069 
-1084 TAVGTTMT
+1084 
-1092 NLNKS
+1092 
-1097 EFADKN
+1097 
-1103 KPYTM
+1103 
-1108 TDRDNFTQNILA
+1108 
-1120 TTKAEIGGFDRD
+1120 
-1132 EVTTSFKS
+1132 
-1140 VTGVNGIPV
+1140 
-1149 KSLTERPNTAENSG
+1149 LT
-1163 QTTVESPIAT
+1163 
-1173 PVTTSSGRSE
+1173 
-1183 HANTTGTSSQTTE
+1183 
-1196 NPNSNGGKKIRFF
+1196 PNSSK